1 MKNIFIALVTALTL
15 AAPAPAAAA
24 EHAHGGGEDLT
35 HMHDVPVIPD
45 KRNEYKDKPQYGFRD
60 KNVDLSQKNGYF
72 LDQAGKKV
80 RLADYRGKLVLMDF
94 IYSDCKHGICQ
105 YLNKKMN
112 FVAGKHKSRL
122 GKDLVLVSLS
132 FDDKDTPGT
141 LSAFAANWESDP
153 AKWAYLSGPAGDI
166 IETCKEYG
174 VAVRWNEKEGFF
186 EHTVRTVLIGRDG
199 KALKTYRG
207 RDYKMQEVVDDIA
220 NLLAGKP
227 VSPPQ

>member
-1 MKNIFIALVTALTL
+1 MFIALLAALL
-15 AAPAPAAAA
+15 AAAPATAAD
-24 EHAHGGGEDLT
+24 HAHGGGENLP
-35 HMHDVPVIPD
+35 HMHEAPVIPN
-45 KRNEYKDKPQYGFRD
+45 KGNEYVDKLQYRFRD
-60 KNVDLSQKNGYF
+60 KNADLSKKNGYF

-112 FVAGKHKSRL
+112 YVAGKHKDRL
-122 GKDLVLVSLS
+122 GKELVLVSLS
-132 FDDKDTPGT
+132 FDDKDTPQT
-141 LSAFAANWESDP
+141 LAAFAANWEKDP
-153 AKWAYLSGPAGDI
+153 AKWAYLSGLPGDI

-174 VAVRWNEKEGFF
+174 VAVRWNEEEGFF
-186 EHTVRTVLIGRDG
+186 EHTVRTILIGRDG

-207 RDYKMQEVVDDIA
+207 RDYAMQEVVDDIA

-227 VSPPQ
+227 VTPPR

>member
-1 MKNIFIALVTALTL
+1 MHIALLATL
-15 AAPAPAAAA
+15 LLAGPATAA
-24 EHAHGGGEDLT
+24 EQAHGGGDNLS
-35 HMHDVPVIPD
+35 HMHNAPVIPNKGNEHVD
-45 KRNEYKDKPQYGFRD
+45 KLQYEFRD
-60 KNVDLSQKNGYF
+60 KHADLSKKNGYF

-80 RLADYRGKLVLMDF
+80 RLADFRGKLVLMDF

-112 FVAGKHKSRL
+112 FVAGKHKDRL

-132 FDDKDTPGT
+132 FDDKDSPAT
-141 LSAFAANWESDP
+141 LAAFAANWEKDP
-153 AKWAYLSGPAGDI
+153 AKWAYLSGLPGDI
-166 IETCKEYG
+166 AETCKEYS
-174 VAVRWNEKEGFF
+174 VAVLWNEGEGFY

-199 KALKTYRG
+199 KLVKVYRG

-227 VSPPQ
+227 VTPAR